1 MDAAGG
7 VGLRASFAQGAD
19 NLLKPSRCPPS
30 GTPGLTTSAQG
41 SVTEPSRS
49 TVQCRPSGM
58 GTFQSPRCRPTYRAV
73 VPKCA
78 AMARAAR
85 SQPRPVVSTSMPK
98 VWVFT
103 GFPPFCPAASPA
115 RGGGPFFGRDTFI
128 TLRGRNSNP
137 MKSTMFSGQNS
148 SHSTKKG
155 GRKTRFLISKNGV
168 FARRPACGGFTF
180 GENPTHP
187 EAFHAAFGA
196 PRRAPARPAP
206 AGRPR
211 SPRVRPAPAGRKAAP
226 DAAPPDLGP
235 VWAPRSR
242 RRPARPRF
250 RLAPAPPATRPVCA
264 RKRPFAARRPPAP
277 PRRRGTP
284 AGCARAAPFS
294 PGARPRPARPA
305 VPWPGCAC
313 AAPRLAPRPAA
324 ATAPAPGAR
333 RRPARR
339 AAPGGLRI
347 LGSGS

>member
-1 MDAAGG
+1 MCIRD
-7 VGLRASFAQGAD
+7 R
-19 NLLKPSRCPPS
+19 
-30 GTPGLTTSAQG
+30 AQG

-180 GENPTHP
+180 GENPTRP

-211 SPRVRPAPAGRKAAP
+211 PPRVRPAPAGRKAAP

-235 VWAPRSR
+235 VWRHVRAAGPRGPVFAWRPPRPPRGPCAPEKALCRPAPAR
-242 RRPARPRF
+242 ATPPPRYPGPAVPARPRF
-250 RLAPAPPATRPVCA
+250 HPAPAPARRGPPCPGPAVP
-264 RKRPFAARRPPAP
+264 ARRPASPRARPPRPPPRPAP
-277 PRRRGTP
+277 AAAQP
-284 AGCARAAPFS
+284 AVRPQ
-294 PGARPRPARPA
+294 GAFESLGAVPKRPRPP
-305 VPWPGCAC
+305 
-313 AAPRLAPRPAA
+313 LA
-324 ATAPAPGAR
+324 
-333 RRPARR
+333 
-339 AAPGGLRI
+339 
-347 LGSGS
+347 